1 MERENGTVVRRDEL
15 GGMSYEGMSF
25 FLEVTH
31 PSSLIPYNSLWDF
44 HNNSLFLYTPSPIR
58 IVLAHIP
65 TSLINDESELIQLL
79 LKRQAE
85 LNSLLE
91 ITQAINK
98 NSSSNV
104 LFEMLEVIL
113 NVHLRIGKLR
123 LLIREGEYFY
133 CAARFGGEF
142 ENAKTLQQICQVVSD
157 YKHITDLK
165 ANPDVLLSK
174 YEFFV
179 PVYHKDEFLAFVLIG
194 DFDTGHELLSNDL
207 NFIETLINVI
217 VVALENKKLLKER
230 VDRERLR
237 RDMELAV
244 EVQGMLIPRSLPKT
258 GSVEVGA
265 TYLPNENIGGD
276 YFDFIKLGPDEF
288 LWCIADASGKGVS
301 AALLMA
307 NLQASLRAWSSV
319 ESDLVKVI
327 EHLNEIVVSNTN
339 GERFITLFLG
349 LYNERSRVLSYVNA
363 GHNPPI
369 LINDK
374 KIKFLKEGTTIIGAF
389 DKLPSIRMGTEIL
402 SPGSL
407 IFNYTDGLVESA
419 NEDVFISDEELV
431 DYLTSNSNSSV
442 DDLNEAILRNIQL
455 NNNAKMNSDDITI
468 LSIRIL

>member
-1 MERENGTVVRRDEL
+1 
-15 GGMSYEGMSF
+15 
-25 FLEVTH
+25 
-31 PSSLIPYNSLWDF
+31 
-44 HNNSLFLYTPSPIR
+44 
-58 IVLAHIP
+58 LAHIP
-65 TSLINDESELIQLL
+65 TPVINEESELIQLL

-98 NSSSNV
+98 NSSSSI

-113 NVHLRIGKLR
+113 NVHLKIGKVR
-123 LLIREGEYFY
+123 LLIRESEHFY

-142 ENAKTLQQICQVVSD
+142 ENAKTLQQTCQALSD
-157 YKHITDLK
+157 YKNITFLK
-165 ANPDVLLSK
+165 SNPNVLLNK
-174 YEFFV
+174 YEYFV
-179 PVYHKDEFLAFVLIG
+179 PVFHKDEFLAFVLIG
-194 DFDTGHELLSNDL
+194 DFYTGHELIDNDL
-207 NFIETLINVI
+207 NFIQTLINVI
-217 VVALENKKLLKER
+217 VVALENKKLFQER
-230 VDRERLR
+230 VDRERQQ

-265 TYLPNENIGGD
+265 TYLPNQNIGGD

-307 NLQASLRAWSSV
+307 NLQASLRAWTSV

-327 EHLNEIVVSNTN
+327 ERLNEIVVSNTN

-349 LYNERSRVLSYVNA
+349 LYNEKTRLLKYVNA

-369 LINDK
+369 LIADNK
-374 KIKFLKEGTTIIGAF
+374 VKFLKDGTTIIGAF
-389 DKLPSIRMGTEIL
+389 DKLPSVRVGSEIL
-402 SPGSL
+402 SSGSL
-407 IFNYTDGLVESA
+407 IFNYTDGLVESP
-419 NEDVFISDEELV
+419 NEEVYISDDELV
-431 DYLTSNSNSSV
+431 EHLMNSSHLTV

-455 NNNAKMNSDDITI
+455 ANHARMNSDDITI

>member
-1 MERENGTVVRRDEL
+1 M
-15 GGMSYEGMSF
+15 
-25 FLEVTH
+25 
-31 PSSLIPYNSLWDF
+31 
-44 HNNSLFLYTPSPIR
+44 
-58 IVLAHIP
+58 
-65 TSLINDESELIQLL
+65 INEESELIQLL

-98 NSSSNV
+98 NSSSSI

-113 NVHLRIGKLR
+113 NVHLKIGKVR
-123 LLIREGEYFY
+123 LLIRESEHFY

-142 ENAKTLQQICQVVSD
+142 ENAKTLQKICQVLSD
-157 YKHITDLK
+157 FKNITFLK
-165 ANPDVLLSK
+165 SNSNVLLNK
-174 YEFFV
+174 YEYFV
-179 PVYHKDEFLAFVLIG
+179 PVFHKDEFLAFVLIG
-194 DFDTGHELLSNDL
+194 DFYTGHELLDNDL
-207 NFIETLINVI
+207 NFIQTLINVI
-217 VVALENKKLLKER
+217 VVALENKMLFKER
-230 VDRERLR
+230 VHRERLQ

-265 TYLPNENIGGD
+265 TYLPNQNIGGD
-276 YFDFIKLGPDEF
+276 YFDFIKLGSDEF

-327 EHLNEIVVSNTN
+327 ERLNEIVVSNTN

-349 LYNERSRVLSYVNA
+349 LYNEKTRLLKYVNA

-369 LINDK
+369 LLTDK
-374 KIKFLKEGTTIIGAF
+374 KVKFLKEGTTIIGAF
-389 DKLPSIRMGTEIL
+389 DELPFVRVGSEIL
-402 SPGSL
+402 SSGSL
-407 IFNYTDGLVESA
+407 IFNYTDGLVESPD
-419 NEDVFISDEELV
+419 EEVYISDDELV
-431 DYLTSNSNSSV
+431 EHLMNSSHLAV

-455 NNNAKMNSDDITI
+455 ANHARMNSDDITI

>member
-1 MERENGTVVRRDEL
+1 MAR
-15 GGMSYEGMSF
+15 
-25 FLEVTH
+25 
-31 PSSLIPYNSLWDF
+31 
-44 HNNSLFLYTPSPIR
+44 TPAS
-58 IVLAHIP
+58 V
-65 TSLINDESELIQLL
+65 INDESELIQLL

-98 NSSSNV
+98 NSSSSV

-113 NVHLRIGKLR
+113 NVHLKIGKIR
-123 LLIREGEYFY
+123 LLIRENEHFY

-142 ENAKTLQQICQVVSD
+142 ENAKTLQQTCQALSD
-157 YKHITDLK
+157 FKNITSLK
-165 ANPDVLLSK
+165 SNPDGLLSK
-174 YEFFV
+174 YDYFV
-179 PVYHKDEFLAFVLIG
+179 PVFHKEEFLAFVLIG
-194 DFDTGHELLSNDL
+194 DFDTGQELLSNDL
-207 NFIETLINVI
+207 NFIQTLINVI
-217 VVALENKKLLKER
+217 VVALENKKLLNER
-230 VDRERLR
+230 VDRERLQ

-276 YFDFIKLGPDEF
+276 YFDFIKISPHEF

-307 NLQASLRAWSSV
+307 NLQASLRAWASV

-327 EHLNEIVVSNTN
+327 ERLNEIVVSNTN

-349 LYNERSRVLSYVNA
+349 LFNENTKELQYVNA

-369 LINDK
+369 LVSDGK
-374 KIKFLKEGTTIIGAF
+374 VKFLTEGTTIIGAF
-389 DKLPSIRMGTEIL
+389 ETLPFVRVGKEKLSA
-402 SPGSL
+402 GSL

-419 NEDVFISDEELV
+419 NEDIYISDEDLV
-431 DYLTSNSNSSV
+431 GHLLDSSHLSV
-442 DDLNEAILRNIQL
+442 DDLNESILKNIQL
-455 NNNAKMNSDDITI
+455 ANNARMNSDDITI
-468 LSIRIL
+468 LTIRVL